1 MPPRKGGF
9 ACVPWEGGFAC
20 VPWEEAQPP
29 DLRKSN
35 RTSRGAASKE
45 PDEKQRMECGAYM
58 KRLRTVGEEARSLYR
73 VVARLFNQMPQQLVP
88 RDSRS
93 GLPTKSKGWKGLSC
107 CWTREGI
114 PIRLTLVGV

>member
-1 MPPRKGGF
+1 
-9 ACVPWEGGFAC
+9 
-20 VPWEEAQPP
+20 
-29 DLRKSN
+29 
-35 RTSRGAASKE
+35 
-45 PDEKQRMECGAYM
+45 MECGAYM

-107 CWTREGI
+107 CWTREGECANS
-114 PIRLTLVGV
+114 RLNWLSRIQSAASTENTQNP